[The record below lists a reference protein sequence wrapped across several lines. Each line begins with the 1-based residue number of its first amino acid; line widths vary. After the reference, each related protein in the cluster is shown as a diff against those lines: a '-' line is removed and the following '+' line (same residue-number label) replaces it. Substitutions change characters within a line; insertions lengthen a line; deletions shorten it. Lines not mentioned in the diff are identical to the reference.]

1 MGETGRHQSAASRRK
16 LEEELPAHLDDVEEF
31 VPVNAAISIHVIEF
45 EIPAQFVLHLSSH
58 HQAES
63 SNILHE
69 VYVAVLQKQEVLLDQ
84 MHICV
89 VVQLKETR
97 SGMQDYLR
105 AQSENRQLS
114 LPQSIVSDNLCL
126 NRALQRPL

>member
-1 MGETGRHQSAASRRK
+1 MGETGKHQSAASRRK

-84 MHICV
+84 MHI
-89 VVQLKETR
+89 
-97 SGMQDYLR
+97 
-105 AQSENRQLS
+105 
-114 LPQSIVSDNLCL
+114 
-126 NRALQRPL
+126 